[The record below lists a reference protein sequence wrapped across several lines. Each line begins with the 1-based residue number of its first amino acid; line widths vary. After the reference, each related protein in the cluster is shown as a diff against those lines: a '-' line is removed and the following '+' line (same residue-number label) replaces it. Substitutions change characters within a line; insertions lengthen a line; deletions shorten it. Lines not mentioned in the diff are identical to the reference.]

1 MKYPVNTAKFLS
13 FIFLFFLLA
22 NCQKKATEK
31 IVTEQPLEEVR
42 EFYQLKVYTFAAD
55 AQEQATDTY
64 LMEAF
69 LPRLHALKIKPVGV
83 FKRRSSE
90 NDSVKKT
97 FVLIPFSSMQQ
108 FLLLEKTLE
117 KDTAYIAAAEN
128 YRKASHDNP
137 PYLRISS
144 TLMRAFKDMPKMQ
157 ASKVEGP
164 RADRI
169 YELRSYESA
178 TENYYK
184 NKVDMFNDGGEI
196 KLFDRLNFN
205 AVFYGEVL
213 SGDRMPNL
221 MYMTT
226 FADSI
231 SRETHWKAFSDA
243 PEWKELLEM
252 PKYQNNVS
260 RGDIYL
266 LYPTEYSDY

>member
-1 MKYPVNTAKFLS
+1 MML
-13 FIFLFFLLA
+13 LFLLA
-22 NCQKKATEK
+22 NCQKKAPDSLL
-31 IVTEQPLEEVR
+31 TEQAVAEVR
-42 EFYQLKVYTFAAD
+42 EFYQLKVYTFATD
-55 AQEQATDTY
+55 AQQQTTDTY
-64 LMEAF
+64 LKEAF
-69 LPRLHALKIKPVGV
+69 LPRLHDLQIKPVGV
-83 FKRRSSE
+83 FKQRTSAA
-90 NDSVKKT
+90 DTVKRT

-128 YRKASHDNP
+128 YKNASHDNP

-157 ASKVEGP
+157 ASKAEGP

-178 TENYYK
+178 TESYFK

-226 FADSI
+226 FSDSI

-252 PKYQNNVS
+252 PEYQNNVS
-260 RGDIYL
+260 HGDIYL